1 MSTWIA
7 TPEFWPVSI
16 ASAVAVLGALMMV
29 TRRDVVRAA
38 LWLVLTL
45 ASIAVIYVALA
56 AQLVAMVQIIVYAG
70 AIMVLFLFVI
80 ILFAAGR
87 EPAELRKTGIE
98 GWAAGVAVS
107 WLALAVVAAAARE
120 IPKTLS
126 APPPRAERVLQDAPG
141 ALQAPGPVGFV
152 NGKPTE
158 DPAALGET
166 MFSARHVF
174 TVELL
179 AVLLIVAMVGVV
191 VLAKG
196 LRSARDSAPDGGGA

>member
-1 MSTWIA
+1 MSTWIR
-7 TPEFWPVSI
+7 TPEFWPVAI
-16 ASAVAVLGALMMV
+16 ASAVAVVGALMMV

-45 ASIAVIYVALA
+45 VSVAVIYVALA

-87 EPAELRKTGIE
+87 EPLELRKTGAE
-98 GWAAGVAVS
+98 GWAAGIAVLC
-107 WLALAVVAAAARE
+107 LALAVVVCAFRE
-120 IPKTLS
+120 IPDGVSASKAPPSPALAGPARPSGPEPGAEALRERLS
-126 APPPRAERVLQDAPG
+126 APEV
-141 ALQAPGPVGFV
+141 
-152 NGKPTE
+152 
-158 DPAALGET
+158 LGET

-174 TVELL
+174 TVELI

-196 LRSARDSAPDGGGA
+196 FRGATEDEPEGGDP